1 MLETLEKVGFE
12 ISRAT
17 ISSISI
23 KNPDPKGRNIRL
35 KGALYEQ
42 DFRFGEDLRADI
54 THRSRQHRAT
64 NESRLRD
71 VTEKYQRGIE
81 AKRAENNRLN
91 ARQLRM
97 SKAVFKPYLWSLLG
111 ISAAGLIVIAGL
123 FIAIWSVK
131 NELDDLKQQR
141 AEAERTLD
149 LLETKTKGLTL
160 ENCPVENSKATRVC
174 VATEKRMMK
183 ALTHLGERLAEL
195 EQENTS
201 LAQQLAS
208 LAAELERQSEIR
220 QRQSE
225 ILNQLAKR

>member
-1 MLETLEKVGFE
+1 MSKISDLAKTFEQTSRTEAASIEQQTKADLETL
-12 ISRAT
+12 R
-17 ISSISI
+17 
-23 KNPDPKGRNIRL
+23 KNINEAL
-35 KGALYEQ
+35 KQSEQ
-42 DFRFGEDLRADI
+42 KITADI
-54 THRSRQHRAT
+54 
-64 NESRLRD
+64 
-71 VTEKYQRGIE
+71 
-81 AKRAENNRLN
+81 N

-97 SKAVFKPYLWSLLG
+97 SKTVFKPYLWSLLG

-208 LAAELERQSEIR
+208 LAAELERQSEIQ

>member
-1 MLETLEKVGFE
+1 MSKISDLAKTFEQTSRTEAASIEQQTKADLETL
-12 ISRAT
+12 R
-17 ISSISI
+17 
-23 KNPDPKGRNIRL
+23 KNINEAL
-35 KGALYEQ
+35 KQSEQ
-42 DFRFGEDLRADI
+42 KITADI
-54 THRSRQHRAT
+54 
-64 NESRLRD
+64 
-71 VTEKYQRGIE
+71 
-81 AKRAENNRLN
+81 N

-225 ILNQLAKR
+225 ILNQPA

>member
-1 MLETLEKVGFE
+1 MSKISDLAKTFEQTSRTEAASIEQQTKADLETL
-12 ISRAT
+12 R
-17 ISSISI
+17 
-23 KNPDPKGRNIRL
+23 KNINEAL
-35 KGALYEQ
+35 KQSEQ
-42 DFRFGEDLRADI
+42 KITADI
-54 THRSRQHRAT
+54 
-64 NESRLRD
+64 
-71 VTEKYQRGIE
+71 
-81 AKRAENNRLN
+81 N

-220 QRQSE
+220 QRQS
-225 ILNQLAKR
+225 

>member
-1 MLETLEKVGFE
+1 MSKISDLAKTFEQTSRTEAASIEQQTKADLETL
-12 ISRAT
+12 R
-17 ISSISI
+17 
-23 KNPDPKGRNIRL
+23 KNINEAL
-35 KGALYEQ
+35 KQSEQ
-42 DFRFGEDLRADI
+42 KITADI
-54 THRSRQHRAT
+54 
-64 NESRLRD
+64 
-71 VTEKYQRGIE
+71 
-81 AKRAENNRLN
+81 N

-97 SKAVFKPYLWSLLG
+97 SKAVFKPYVGSSLG

-131 NELDDLKQQR
+131 NELDDLKHQR

-208 LAAELERQSEIR
+208 LAAELERQREI
-220 QRQSE
+220 QQCQSE

>member
-1 MLETLEKVGFE
+1 MSKISDLAKTFEQTSRTEAASIEQQTKADLETL
-12 ISRAT
+12 R
-17 ISSISI
+17 
-23 KNPDPKGRNIRL
+23 KNINEAL
-35 KGALYEQ
+35 KQSEQ
-42 DFRFGEDLRADI
+42 KITADI
-54 THRSRQHRAT
+54 
-64 NESRLRD
+64 
-71 VTEKYQRGIE
+71 
-81 AKRAENNRLN
+81 N

-160 ENCPVENSKATRVC
+160 ENCSVENSKATRVC

-208 LAAELERQSEIR
+208 LAAELERQSEIQ

>member
-1 MLETLEKVGFE
+1 MSKISDLAKTFEQTSRTEAASIEQQTKADLETL
-12 ISRAT
+12 R
-17 ISSISI
+17 
-23 KNPDPKGRNIRL
+23 KNINEAL
-35 KGALYEQ
+35 KQSEQ
-42 DFRFGEDLRADI
+42 KITADI
-54 THRSRQHRAT
+54 
-64 NESRLRD
+64 
-71 VTEKYQRGIE
+71 
-81 AKRAENNRLN
+81 N

-208 LAAELERQSEIR
+208 LAAELERQSEIQ

-225 ILNQLAKR
+225 ILNQPAKR

>member
-1 MLETLEKVGFE
+1 MSKISDLAKTFEQTSRTEAASIEQQTKADLETL
-12 ISRAT
+12 R
-17 ISSISI
+17 
-23 KNPDPKGRNIRL
+23 KNINEAL
-35 KGALYEQ
+35 KQSEQ
-42 DFRFGEDLRADI
+42 KITADI
-54 THRSRQHRAT
+54 
-64 NESRLRD
+64 
-71 VTEKYQRGIE
+71 
-81 AKRAENNRLN
+81 N

-208 LAAELERQSEIR
+208 LATELERQSEIR

>member
-1 MLETLEKVGFE
+1 MSKISDLAKTFEQTSRTEAASIEQQTKADLETL
-12 ISRAT
+12 R
-17 ISSISI
+17 
-23 KNPDPKGRNIRL
+23 KNINEAL
-35 KGALYEQ
+35 KQSEQ
-42 DFRFGEDLRADI
+42 KITADI
-54 THRSRQHRAT
+54 
-64 NESRLRD
+64 
-71 VTEKYQRGIE
+71 
-81 AKRAENNRLN
+81 N

-208 LAAELERQSEIR
+208 LAAELERQSEIQ

-225 ILNQLAKR
+225 ILNQLAKRLPNDTINAKAGDGE

>member
-1 MLETLEKVGFE
+1 MSKISDLAKTFEQTSRTEAASIEQQTKADLETL
-12 ISRAT
+12 R
-17 ISSISI
+17 
-23 KNPDPKGRNIRL
+23 KNINEAL
-35 KGALYEQ
+35 KQSEQ
-42 DFRFGEDLRADI
+42 KITADI
-54 THRSRQHRAT
+54 
-64 NESRLRD
+64 
-71 VTEKYQRGIE
+71 
-81 AKRAENNRLN
+81 N

-123 FIAIWSVK
+123 FIAMWSVK
-131 NELDDLKQQR
+131 NELDDLKQQK

>member
-1 MLETLEKVGFE
+1 MSKISDLAKTFEQTSRTEAASIEQQTKADLETL
-12 ISRAT
+12 R
-17 ISSISI
+17 
-23 KNPDPKGRNIRL
+23 KNINEAL
-35 KGALYEQ
+35 KQSEQ
-42 DFRFGEDLRADI
+42 KITADI
-54 THRSRQHRAT
+54 
-64 NESRLRD
+64 
-71 VTEKYQRGIE
+71 
-81 AKRAENNRLN
+81 N

-97 SKAVFKPYLWSLLG
+97 SKAVFKPYLWSFLLG

-208 LAAELERQSEIR
+208 LAAELERQSEIQ

>member
-1 MLETLEKVGFE
+1 MSKISDLAKTFEQTSRTEAASIEQQTKADLETL
-12 ISRAT
+12 R
-17 ISSISI
+17 
-23 KNPDPKGRNIRL
+23 KNINEAL
-35 KGALYEQ
+35 KQSEQ
-42 DFRFGEDLRADI
+42 KITADI
-54 THRSRQHRAT
+54 
-64 NESRLRD
+64 
-71 VTEKYQRGIE
+71 
-81 AKRAENNRLN
+81 N

-208 LAAELERQSEIR
+208 LAAELERQSEIQ

>member
-1 MLETLEKVGFE
+1 MSKISDLAKTFEQTSRTEAASIEQQTKADLETL
-12 ISRAT
+12 R
-17 ISSISI
+17 
-23 KNPDPKGRNIRL
+23 KNINEAL
-35 KGALYEQ
+35 KQSEQ
-42 DFRFGEDLRADI
+42 KITADI
-54 THRSRQHRAT
+54 
-64 NESRLRD
+64 
-71 VTEKYQRGIE
+71 
-81 AKRAENNRLN
+81 N

-174 VATEKRMMK
+174 VATDPNSPPYYANKDKTRAWRYIPQK
-183 ALTHLGERLAEL
+183 NSR
-195 EQENTS
+195 
-201 LAQQLAS
+201 
-208 LAAELERQSEIR
+208 
-220 QRQSE
+220 
-225 ILNQLAKR
+225 

>member
-1 MLETLEKVGFE
+1 MSNISDLAKTFEQTSRTEAASIEQQTKADLETL
-12 ISRAT
+12 R
-17 ISSISI
+17 
-23 KNPDPKGRNIRL
+23 KNINEAL
-35 KGALYEQ
+35 KQSEQ
-42 DFRFGEDLRADI
+42 KITADI
-54 THRSRQHRAT
+54 
-64 NESRLRD
+64 
-71 VTEKYQRGIE
+71 
-81 AKRAENNRLN
+81 N

-225 ILNQLAKR
+225 ILNQPAKR

>member
-1 MLETLEKVGFE
+1 
-12 ISRAT
+12 
-17 ISSISI
+17 
-23 KNPDPKGRNIRL
+23 
-35 KGALYEQ
+35 
-42 DFRFGEDLRADI
+42 
-54 THRSRQHRAT
+54 
-64 NESRLRD
+64 
-71 VTEKYQRGIE
+71 
-81 AKRAENNRLN
+81 
-91 ARQLRM
+91 
-97 SKAVFKPYLWSLLG
+97 
-111 ISAAGLIVIAGL
+111 
-123 FIAIWSVK
+123 

-174 VATEKRMMK
+174 VATEMRMLDALGELESNHAAIEQRMMK

-208 LAAELERQSEIR
+208 LAAELERQSEIQ

>member
-1 MLETLEKVGFE
+1 MSKISDLAKTFEQTSRTEAASIEQQTKADLETL
-12 ISRAT
+12 R
-17 ISSISI
+17 
-23 KNPDPKGRNIRL
+23 KNINEAL
-35 KGALYEQ
+35 KQSEQ
-42 DFRFGEDLRADI
+42 KITADI
-54 THRSRQHRAT
+54 
-64 NESRLRD
+64 
-71 VTEKYQRGIE
+71 
-81 AKRAENNRLN
+81 N

-208 LAAELERQSEIR
+208 LAAELEGQSEIQ

>member
-1 MLETLEKVGFE
+1 MSKISDLAKTFEQTSRTEAASIEQQTKADLETL
-12 ISRAT
+12 R
-17 ISSISI
+17 
-23 KNPDPKGRNIRL
+23 KNINEAL
-35 KGALYEQ
+35 KQSEQ
-42 DFRFGEDLRADI
+42 KITADI
-54 THRSRQHRAT
+54 
-64 NESRLRD
+64 
-71 VTEKYQRGIE
+71 
-81 AKRAENNRLN
+81 N

-149 LLETKTKGLTL
+149 LLETKIKGLTL

-208 LAAELERQSEIR
+208 LAAELERQSEIQ

>member
-1 MLETLEKVGFE
+1 MSKISDLAKTFEQTSRTEAASIEQQTKADLETL
-12 ISRAT
+12 R
-17 ISSISI
+17 
-23 KNPDPKGRNIRL
+23 KNINEAL
-35 KGALYEQ
+35 KQSEQ
-42 DFRFGEDLRADI
+42 KITADI
-54 THRSRQHRAT
+54 
-64 NESRLRD
+64 
-71 VTEKYQRGIE
+71 
-81 AKRAENNRLN
+81 N

-174 VATEKRMMK
+174 VATEQRMMK

-208 LAAELERQSEIR
+208 LAAELERQSEIQ

-225 ILNQLAKR
+225 ILNQPAKR

>member
-1 MLETLEKVGFE
+1 MSKISDLAKTFEQTSRTEAASIEQQTKADLETL
-12 ISRAT
+12 R
-17 ISSISI
+17 
-23 KNPDPKGRNIRL
+23 KNINEAL
-35 KGALYEQ
+35 KQSEQ
-42 DFRFGEDLRADI
+42 KITADI
-54 THRSRQHRAT
+54 
-64 NESRLRD
+64 
-71 VTEKYQRGIE
+71 
-81 AKRAENNRLN
+81 N

-174 VATEKRMMK
+174 VATEKRMLDALAELESNHAAIEQRMMK

-208 LAAELERQSEIR
+208 LAAELERQSEIW

-225 ILNQLAKR
+225 ILNQPAKR

>member
-1 MLETLEKVGFE
+1 MSKISDLAKTFEQTSRTEAASIEQQTKADLETL
-12 ISRAT
+12 R
-17 ISSISI
+17 
-23 KNPDPKGRNIRL
+23 KNINEAL
-35 KGALYEQ
+35 KQSEQ
-42 DFRFGEDLRADI
+42 KITADI
-54 THRSRQHRAT
+54 
-64 NESRLRD
+64 
-71 VTEKYQRGIE
+71 
-81 AKRAENNRLN
+81 N

-208 LAAELERQSEIR
+208 LAAELEQQSEIQ

>member
-1 MLETLEKVGFE
+1 MSKISDLAKTFEQTSRTEAASIEQQTKADLETL
-12 ISRAT
+12 R
-17 ISSISI
+17 
-23 KNPDPKGRNIRL
+23 KNINEAL
-35 KGALYEQ
+35 KQSEQ
-42 DFRFGEDLRADI
+42 KITADI
-54 THRSRQHRAT
+54 
-64 NESRLRD
+64 
-71 VTEKYQRGIE
+71 
-81 AKRAENNRLN
+81 N

-160 ENCPVENSKATRVC
+160 ENCPVENSKATRVS

-183 ALTHLGERLAEL
+183 DLTHLGERLAEL

>member
-1 MLETLEKVGFE
+1 KAHCMSKISDLAKTFEQTSRTEAASIEQQTKADLETL
-12 ISRAT
+12 R
-17 ISSISI
+17 
-23 KNPDPKGRNIRL
+23 KNINEAL
-35 KGALYEQ
+35 KQSEQ
-42 DFRFGEDLRADI
+42 KITADI
-54 THRSRQHRAT
+54 
-64 NESRLRD
+64 
-71 VTEKYQRGIE
+71 
-81 AKRAENNRLN
+81 N

-208 LAAELERQSEIR
+208 LAAELERQSEI
-220 QRQSE
+220 QKRQSE
-225 ILNQLAKR
+225 ILNQLANR

>member
-1 MLETLEKVGFE
+1 MSKISDLAKTFEQTSRTEAASIEQQTKADLETL
-12 ISRAT
+12 R
-17 ISSISI
+17 
-23 KNPDPKGRNIRL
+23 KNINEAL
-35 KGALYEQ
+35 KQSEQ
-42 DFRFGEDLRADI
+42 KITADI
-54 THRSRQHRAT
+54 
-64 NESRLRD
+64 
-71 VTEKYQRGIE
+71 
-81 AKRAENNRLN
+81 N

-183 ALTHLGERLAEL
+183 ALMHLGERLAEL

-225 ILNQLAKR
+225 ILNQPAKR

>member
-1 MLETLEKVGFE
+1 MSKISDLAKTFEQTSRTEAASIEQQTKADLETL
-12 ISRAT
+12 R
-17 ISSISI
+17 
-23 KNPDPKGRNIRL
+23 KNINEAL
-35 KGALYEQ
+35 KQSEQ
-42 DFRFGEDLRADI
+42 KITADI
-54 THRSRQHRAT
+54 
-64 NESRLRD
+64 
-71 VTEKYQRGIE
+71 
-81 AKRAENNRLN
+81 N

-111 ISAAGLIVIAGL
+111 ISAAGLIVIARL
-123 FIAIWSVK
+123 FIAIWIVK

>member
-1 MLETLEKVGFE
+1 MSKISDLAKTFEQTSLTEAASKEQQTKADIETLRKNINVAWKQREQKIAAN
-12 ISRAT
+12 ISAQQ
-17 ISSISI
+17 I
-23 KNPDPKGRNIRL
+23 
-35 KGALYEQ
+35 
-42 DFRFGEDLRADI
+42 
-54 THRSRQHRAT
+54 
-64 NESRLRD
+64 
-71 VTEKYQRGIE
+71 
-81 AKRAENNRLN
+81 
-91 ARQLRM
+91 RM

-174 VATEKRMMK
+174 VATEKRIMK

-208 LAAELERQSEIR
+208 LAAELERQSEIQ

>member
-1 MLETLEKVGFE
+1 MSKISDLAKTFEQTSRTEAASIEQQTKADLETL
-12 ISRAT
+12 R
-17 ISSISI
+17 
-23 KNPDPKGRNIRL
+23 KNINEAL
-35 KGALYEQ
+35 KQSEQ
-42 DFRFGEDLRADI
+42 KITADI
-54 THRSRQHRAT
+54 
-64 NESRLRD
+64 
-71 VTEKYQRGIE
+71 
-81 AKRAENNRLN
+81 N

-225 ILNQLAKR
+225 IRQRQSEILNQPAKR

>member
-1 MLETLEKVGFE
+1 MSKISDLAKTFEQTSRTEAASIEQQTKADLETL
-12 ISRAT
+12 R
-17 ISSISI
+17 
-23 KNPDPKGRNIRL
+23 KNINEAL
-35 KGALYEQ
+35 KQSEQ
-42 DFRFGEDLRADI
+42 KITADI
-54 THRSRQHRAT
+54 
-64 NESRLRD
+64 
-71 VTEKYQRGIE
+71 
-81 AKRAENNRLN
+81 N

-123 FIAIWSVK
+123 FIVIWSVK

-208 LAAELERQSEIR
+208 LAAELERQSEIQ